1 METTT
6 IAITKDLKEQIDL
19 FGNRGETYSEV
30 IKRLLE
36 SAKERQLQD
45 LLMNEKGTIL
55 IEKALEN
62 ARKKW
67 QG

>member
-6 IAITKDLKEQIDL
+6 IAIRKNLKEQIDL
-19 FGNRGETYSEV
+19 FGSRGESYSK
-30 IKRLLE
+30 IIARLLV
-36 SAKERQLQD
+36 SARERQLHD
-45 LLMNEKGTIL
+45 LLMDEKGTIS

-67 QG
+67 QE